1 MREEDKVAIA
11 IAATNQNQQLA
22 LLSPLDEGCDCCC
35 TLPLP
40 RYRYIQ
46 GSDPSQT
53 VSNLNLT
60 SSQAAVGADW
70 ANLNQNG

>member
-1 MREEDKVAIA
+1 MREDDKVAIA
-11 IAATNQNQQLA
+11 IATTNQNQQLA

-35 TLPLP
+35 TLLRP
-40 RYRYIQ
+40 RYIYEVYQ

-60 SSQAAVGADW
+60 ARQAG
-70 ANLNQNG
+70 QI

>member
-22 LLSPLDEGCDCCC
+22 LSPLDEGCDCCC

-40 RYRYIQ
+40 RYIYEVYQ

-60 SSQAAVGADW
+60 GRQQEQAG
-70 ANLNQNG
+70 QI